1 MDEPRESIW
10 SVPSSLKAVY
20 YSMFTVLAL
29 LSAVLVLVEV
39 LSTGVPGSIVDK
51 ALGFGERLAPMAV
64 ASAALSMVA
73 MEVVGLVGIIGS
85 YLERRLDEHFEKR
98 AERARARQER
108 ARAREERARAREER
122 ARAREERAR
131 AEAVAEA
138 VAEARAEARA
148 QGRAEERAKWEER
161 ERRIAEDGARIPPP
175 PPADEDNGA

>member
-1 MDEPRESIW
+1 
-10 SVPSSLKAVY
+10 
-20 YSMFTVLAL
+20 L

-108 ARAREERARAREER
+108 ARAREERARA
-122 ARAREERAR
+122 
-131 AEAVAEA
+131 EAVAEA

>member
-122 ARAREERAR
+122 ARA
-131 AEAVAEA
+131 EA
-138 VAEARAEARA
+138 VAEARAE
-148 QGRAEERAKWEER
+148 GRAEERAKWEER

>member
-108 ARAREERARAREER
+108 ARAREERARA
-122 ARAREERAR
+122 
-131 AEAVAEA
+131 EA
-138 VAEARAEARA
+138 VAEARAE
-148 QGRAEERAKWEER
+148 GRAEERAKWEER

>member
-98 AERARARQER
+98 AERAHARQERARARQER
-108 ARAREERARAREER
+108 ARAREERAR
-122 ARAREERAR
+122 
-131 AEAVAEA
+131 AEA

-161 ERRIAEDGARIPPP
+161 ERRIAKDGARIPPP

>member
-98 AERARARQER
+98 AERARAR
-108 ARAREERARAREER
+108 
-122 ARAREERAR
+122 EERAR

-161 ERRIAEDGARIPPP
+161 ERRIAEDGARILPP

>member
-108 ARAREERARAREER
+108 ARARQERARAREER
-122 ARAREERAR
+122 AR
-131 AEAVAEA
+131 AEA

>member
-39 LSTGVPGSIVDK
+39 LSTEVPGSIVDK
-51 ALGFGERLAPMAV
+51 TLGFGERLAPMAV

-122 ARAREERAR
+122 ARAEAV
-131 AEAVAEA
+131 AEARAEA

>member
-108 ARAREERARAREER
+108 ARAREERARA
-122 ARAREERAR
+122 
-131 AEAVAEA
+131 EAV
-138 VAEARAEARA
+138 AEARA

>member
-108 ARAREERARAREER
+108 ARAREERARA
-122 ARAREERAR
+122 
-131 AEAVAEA
+131 EAVAEA

>member
-122 ARAREERAR
+122 ARA
-131 AEAVAEA
+131 EAVAEA

>member
-98 AERARARQER
+98 AERAHARQERARARQER
-108 ARAREERARAREER
+108 ARAREERAR
-122 ARAREERAR
+122 
-131 AEAVAEA
+131 AEA

>member
-122 ARAREERAR
+122 ARA
-131 AEAVAEA
+131 EA